1 MHIFQMG
8 IALFSEQE
16 TLNQRVNE
24 VHKLVYKLPQPNFQ
38 MLDMVICHLTE

>member
-1 MHIFQMG
+1 MG